1 MIYLYSTSSQTLVA
15 DEPISFRSVG
25 LRKDRAATQSTET
38 TTQLN
43 CPGVYEVSFTGT
55 ASATGIV
62 QLYLNGEAVPGA
74 LSNGVSL
81 AFTALVKVNPNCCAI
96 TDNLP
101 GRIQVKNNDDSELTL
116 TNVALTIVKVG

>member
-1 MIYLYSTSSQTLVA
+1 MIYLYTTNSQTIA
-15 DEPISFRSVG
+15 TNEPISFASAG
-25 LRKDRAATQSTET
+25 LRKSYAATQSTET
-38 TTQLN
+38 TIQLN
-43 CPGVYEVSFTGT
+43 CPGIYKVSFNGT

-74 LSNGVSL
+74 LANGVSL
-81 AFTALVKVNPNCCAI
+81 AFTTLVKVNQNCCVI

-101 GRIQVKNNDDSELTL
+101 ARIQVKNNDDSELTL